1 MVSVGGP
8 WVMVLGAAG
17 SLALCVLLA
26 LALRRWLGGMR
37 AWCLAGLVWTV
48 VVVALVTLVP
58 AEGAP
63 GIIPAGEAQ
72 TSCSWDVGGPA
83 PDGFWIFSGG
93 QRLLN
98 TALFVPPGF
107 FLGLL
112 LGTRR
117 RWWLGGL
124 GVVLLAV
131 YSAGIEATQLALARL
146 DRACDVTDVLD
157 NTTGALMGVALG
169 LAVVGTGWVVGLTVR
184 ALGSVRDR
192 SAR

>member
-8 WVMVLGAAG
+8 WVMLLGAAG
-17 SLALCVLLA
+17 SLAACVLLA
-26 LALRRWLGGMR
+26 VVAQPRLGGTR

-58 AEGAP
+58 ANGAP
-63 GIIPAGEAQ
+63 GIIPAEEAQ

-107 FLGLL
+107 LLGVL

-117 RWWLGGL
+117 RWWWLAGA
-124 GVVLLAV
+124 GVVLLAA
-131 YSAGIEATQLALARL
+131 YSAGIETTQLALARL

-157 NTTGALMGVALG
+157 NTTGAVLGVALG
-169 LAVVGTGWVVGLTVR
+169 LLAAGAGWLTRRVR
-184 ALGSVRDR
+184 RR
-192 SAR
+192 